1 MSKSEFSRNREI
13 ARIRSDLRLET
24 YFSPLENGQTLL
36 SLYIDIPSPA
46 VESEDFNARFYSGGH
61 VLTTWNRRHG

>member
-24 YFSPLENGQTLL
+24 YLSPLENGQAML
-36 SLYIDIPSPA
+36 SFYVDIPSPA
-46 VESEDFNARFYSGGH
+46 VESEDLNARFYGGGH
-61 VLTTWNRRHG
+61 VLTTWNSGDE